1 MESREARDCINDAG
15 AVFCSM
21 MGVCGVIASVVMS
34 FAGDEN
40 AIAWLMISGAL
51 LGIGLAV
58 LARPRG

>member
-1 MESREARDCINDAG
+1 MENREASDYINDAG
-15 AVFCSM
+15 AVFCLM
-21 MGVCGVIASVVMS
+21 MGVCGGIASVVMT

-58 LARPRG
+58 LPSPRP